1 MYSNKIL
8 DDLSA
13 LGHFTNPANQ
23 FNFDQPQEISAY
35 ILNAETPFQD
45 ILSNSAVNINN
56 NQSQQLSTNHNNET
70 IATGEQQNNILE
82 QGPNVLNDN
91 NDDSG
96 VSDVDSG
103 HQSSGEDFED
113 NLSSFQPS
121 EASASPAQLGELDDA
136 QDWILRS
143 EIKIEQTEVASSFP
157 DNFDALFGDADD
169 SSNIFRDLD
178 DIIGAPNAAGAVT
191 DTQSETDL
199 VNIEFSP
206 DEEDVENQ
214 LMHIDDQLIR
224 LDENIEDITDHLD
237 EQLLNTA
244 TVENDALLSVE
255 EENLLFSSMPEV
267 MDLDQNWQLAA
278 DPRDQ
283 EIEELIAAGL
293 PSPLMPSP
301 FMVAVD
307 DEPKNL
313 TGENPVVKQEIKE
326 EPIDHQDES
335 QLYHGDENDLGWLE
349 PYMSPV
355 MSPADSLASSNLP
368 ADLLGSVEEYEDTSS
383 HLLDHNY
390 ALSAFDECFGSEVG
404 HESGGITSSLSQ
416 KTQNSNIEYEGGASS
431 QIGGLTA
438 AQRLSRDERKAK
450 KIRSAIS
457 GCRYYRFTY

>member
-35 ILNAETPFQD
+35 ILNAETTFQD

-70 IATGEQQNNILE
+70 DAAGEQQNNILE
-82 QGPNVLNDN
+82 QAPNVLNDN

-103 HQSSGEDFED
+103 HLSSGEDFED

-143 EIKIEQTEVASSFP
+143 EIKIEQTEVTASLP

-191 DTQSETDL
+191 DAQPETDL

-283 EIEELIAAGL
+283 EIEVLIAAGL

-307 DEPKNL
+307 DEPKEY
-313 TGENPVVKQEIKE
+313 TGENPVLIKQEIKE
-326 EPIDHQDES
+326 EPIEGPEES
-335 QLYHGDENDLGWLE
+335 QLYYGDEHHDLDWLE

-355 MSPADSLASSNLP
+355 MSPSDSLASSNLP
-368 ADLLGSVEEYEDTSS
+368 ADLLGSEEEEEEVTAS

-390 ALSAFDECFGSEVG
+390 
-404 HESGGITSSLSQ
+404 
-416 KTQNSNIEYEGGASS
+416 
-431 QIGGLTA
+431 
-438 AQRLSRDERKAK
+438 
-450 KIRSAIS
+450 
-457 GCRYYRFTY
+457 